1 MFDLMKKKR
10 FSYLIKSIGT
20 VFLSLACV
28 FGVQA
33 KLRIVTSIF
42 PLEEFA
48 AAVVGERGDVS
59 CLLPPGAEIH
69 SWKPRPSD
77 IVRLSGADL
86 FIYNGAGLEP
96 WMEDILRSLN
106 RPRMK
111 TLDAAAGMREFHAG
125 HGHEGHGHGDIDP
138 HVWLDFEYDQ
148 ILVDR
153 ILDLI
158 VDLDPQGADGYRLRA
173 ASYKAELAD
182 LDELYRESLKSAR
195 GKTFIFGGHAAF
207 GYLAER
213 YNLRQMSLY
222 GLSPNARP
230 KPKQMAGITDFAR
243 KNNVKV
249 IFFEQFVSPE
259 LARVIADEVGAEI
272 RVLYPGANRT
282 ATQFRERVSFL
293 QLMRMNLENLCHGLI
308 RE

>member
-1 MFDLMKKKR
+1 M
-10 FSYLIKSIGT
+10 G
-20 VFLSLACV
+20 
-28 FGVQA
+28 
-33 KLRIVTSIF
+33 
-42 PLEEFA
+42 EF
-48 AAVVGERGDVS
+48 
-59 CLLPPGAEIH
+59 
-69 SWKPRPSD
+69 
-77 IVRLSGADL
+77 
-86 FIYNGAGLEP
+86 
-96 WMEDILRSLN
+96 
-106 RPRMK
+106 
-111 TLDAAAGMREFHAG
+111 
-125 HGHEGHGHGDIDP
+125 
-138 HVWLDFEYDQ
+138 
-148 ILVDR
+148 
-153 ILDLI
+153 
-158 VDLDPQGADGYRLRA
+158 
-173 ASYKAELAD
+173 
-182 LDELYRESLKSAR
+182 YRESLKSAR

-213 YNLRQMSLY
+213 YGLRQMSLY

-282 ATQFRERVSFL
+282 AAQVRERVSFL